1 MILRNRDS
9 NELCD
14 NLRALLSTNSK
25 LLTKIND
32 FSGIE
37 GSPLGVI
44 LLGFIFSAEVV
55 PKLVFGMRT
64 LPLGLLCRA
73 SPCSLI
79 GRFQSVSGAG
89 DVAQPSEMSSVK

>member
-1 MILRNRDS
+1 MSLRNRDS
-9 NELCD
+9 NELWD

-25 LLTKIND
+25 LLTNINE

-37 GSPLGVI
+37 G
-44 LLGFIFSAEVV
+44 AEVV